1 MDTGVKTMITNE
13 QPGFKKRKGNRKP
26 VIIET
31 LPKKEDRKPIY

>member
-1 MDTGVKTMITNE
+1 MSN
-13 QPGFKKRKGNRKP
+13 PGLKKRKGNRKA